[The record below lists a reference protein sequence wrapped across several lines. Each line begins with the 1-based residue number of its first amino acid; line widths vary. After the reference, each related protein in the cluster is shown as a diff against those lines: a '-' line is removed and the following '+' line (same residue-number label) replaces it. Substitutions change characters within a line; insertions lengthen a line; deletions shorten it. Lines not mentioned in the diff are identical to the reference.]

1 MVMPVVVQ
9 DLAGWDADLRALT
22 DGLGWLFQ
30 RPEPRR
36 VFADFVRALLADVP
50 KKNSWGLAE
59 HAGYATP
66 RPFEHLLDGAVWDVD
81 LLRDA
86 VRGYVV
92 EHLGSDQAALVADDT
107 SVVKKGDRSVGVAPQ
122 YCGLTGQTENCQ
134 VMPMLTYATEAGHAF
149 IDRELYLP
157 AGWTDDPARCKTA
170 GVPAD
175 RRFATKPQ
183 LVTAML
189 ERALAAG
196 VPFRWF
202 AADSGYGRDP
212 DLRAFCHQ
220 HTVAYVLAV
229 PCDLPLVG
237 VRAGATR
244 PDQVLRSGGHIW
256 ERRSAGSGS
265 KGRRIY
271 DWAVRE
277 VTVKDQ
283 SPADGYAHHLL
294 IRRSKELRK
303 RKGRPAMHE
312 IEYFLVHAPVDTPV
326 PEMIRA
332 AGLRWKIE
340 QDNQTGKD
348 HLGLDH
354 YQVRKYTPWYRH
366 VTLAMLAAAFLT
378 VTRVELGKDPDS
390 LPQGSAA

>member
-1 MVMPVVVQ
+1 MVMPVAVE

-81 LLRDA
+81 ALRDA

-92 EHLGSDQAALVADDT
+92 EYLGCDEAALVADDT
-107 SVVKKGDRSVGVAPQ
+107 SVIKKGSRSVGVAPQ

-134 VMPMLTYATEAGHAF
+134 VMPMLTYACEAGHAF

-157 AGWTDDPARCKTA
+157 GGWSDDPARCAAA
-170 GVPAD
+170 GVPAG
-175 RRFATKPQ
+175 RAFATKPQ
-183 LVTAML
+183 LVTGML
-189 ERALAAG
+189 ERAVTAG

-212 DLRAFCHQ
+212 DLRAFCHE
-220 HTVAYVLAV
+220 HALAYVMAV

-237 VRAGATR
+237 VRGGATR
-244 PDQVLRSGGHIW
+244 PDRVLRAGGHIW

-265 KGRRIY
+265 KGRRTY
-271 DWAVRE
+271 DWAIRV

-283 SPADGYAHHLL
+283 APADGYAHHLL
-294 IRRSKELRK
+294 IRRSKDLRR
-303 RKGRPAMHE
+303 RKGRPAAHE
-312 IEYFLVHAPVDTPV
+312 IEYFLVHAPADTPV

-348 HLGLDH
+348 QLGLDA
-354 YQVRKYTPWYRH
+354 YQVRKWTPWYRH

-378 VTRVELGKDPDS
+378 VTRVHLGKDPATGPSESTD
-390 LPQGSAA
+390 

>member
-1 MVMPVVVQ
+1 MVMPVVVE
-9 DLAGWDADLRALT
+9 DLVGWDADLRALT
-22 DGLGWLFQ
+22 DGVGWLFQ

-66 RPFEHLLDGAVWDVD
+66 RPFEHLLDGAVWDVE

-86 VRGYVV
+86 VRSYVV

-107 SVVKKGDRSVGVAPQ
+107 AVIKKGDRSVGVAPQ

-134 VMPMLTYATEAGHAF
+134 VMPMLGYATDSGHAF
-149 IDRELYLP
+149 VDRELYLP
-157 AGWTDDPARCKTA
+157 AAWTDDPARCKAA
-170 GVPAD
+170 GVPAA
-175 RRFATKPQ
+175 RAFATKPQ
-183 LVTAML
+183 LVTGML
-189 ERALAAG
+189 ARALAAG

-212 DLRAFCHQ
+212 DLRGFCHERA
-220 HTVAYVLAV
+220 VAYVMAV

-237 VRAGATR
+237 VRGGATR
-244 PDQVLRSGGHIW
+244 PDKVLRAGGHIW

-265 KGRRIY
+265 KGRRTY
-271 DWAVRE
+271 DWAVRA

-283 SPADGYAHHLL
+283 APADGYAHHLL
-294 IRRSKELRK
+294 IRRSKEPKRRK
-303 RKGRPAMHE
+303 EQVAMHE
-312 IEYFLVHAPVDTPV
+312 IEYFLVHAPADTPV

-348 HLGLDH
+348 QLGLDH
-354 YQVRKYTPWYRH
+354 YQVRKYTPWHRH

-378 VTRVELGKDPDS
+378 VTRANLGKDPMPPEGES
-390 LPQGSAA
+390 ER

>member
-1 MVMPVVVQ
+1 MVMPVVVE
-9 DLAGWDADLRALT
+9 DLVGWDADLRALT
-22 DGLGWLFQ
+22 DGVGWLFQ

-66 RPFEHLLDGAVWDVD
+66 RPFEHLLDGAVWDVE

-86 VRGYVV
+86 VRSYVV

-107 SVVKKGDRSVGVAPQ
+107 AVIKKGDRSVGVAPQ

-134 VMPMLTYATEAGHAF
+134 VMPMLGYATDSGHAF
-149 IDRELYLP
+149 VDRELYLP
-157 AGWTDDPARCKTA
+157 AAWTDDPARCKAA
-170 GVPAD
+170 GVPAA
-175 RRFATKPQ
+175 RAFATKPQ
-183 LVTAML
+183 LVTGML
-189 ERALAAG
+189 ARALAAG

-212 DLRAFCHQ
+212 DLRGFCHERA
-220 HTVAYVLAV
+220 VAYVMAV

-237 VRAGATR
+237 VRGGATR
-244 PDQVLRSGGHIW
+244 PDRVLRAGGHIW

-265 KGRRIY
+265 KGRRTY
-271 DWAVRE
+271 DWAVRA

-283 SPADGYAHHLL
+283 APAEGYAHHLL
-294 IRRSKELRK
+294 IRRSKETKR
-303 RKGRPAMHE
+303 RKGRVAMHE
-312 IEYFLVHAPVDTPV
+312 IEYFLVHAPTDTPI

-348 HLGLDH
+348 QLGLDH

-378 VTRVELGKDPDS
+378 VTRAELGK
-390 LPQGSAA
+390 GRESAASENTD

>member
-1 MVMPVVVQ
+1 MVMPVTVEDV
-9 DLAGWDADLRALT
+9 AGWDADLRALT
-22 DGLGWLFQ
+22 DGLGGLFQ

-59 HAGYATP
+59 HAGYATA
-66 RPFEHLLDGAVWDVD
+66 RPFEHLLDGAVWDVGA
-81 LLRDA
+81 LRDA
-86 VRGYVV
+86 VRDYVV
-92 EHLGSDQAALVADDT
+92 EHLGSDDAALIADDT
-107 SVVKKGDRSVGVAPQ
+107 SVIKKGTRSVGVAPQ

-134 VMPMLTYATEAGHAF
+134 VMPMLSYATETGHAF

-157 AGWTDDPARCKTA
+157 AAWVEDPARCKDA
-170 GVPAD
+170 GVPAP
-175 RRFATKPQ
+175 RGFATKPR
-183 LVTAML
+183 LVTEML
-189 ERALAAG
+189 ARALDAG

-212 DLRAFCHQ
+212 DLREFCHQ
-220 HTVAYVLAV
+220 HAVAYVLAV

-237 VRAGATR
+237 VRGGATR
-244 PDQVLRSGGHIW
+244 PDKVLRAGGHMW
-256 ERRSAGSGS
+256 ERRSAGSGT

-271 DWAVRE
+271 DWAVRA

-283 SPADGYAHHLL
+283 APAGGYAHHLL
-294 IRRSKELRK
+294 IRRSKETKK
-303 RKGRPAMHE
+303 RKDKPAMHE
-312 IEYFLVHAPVDTPV
+312 IEYFLVHAPADTAV
-326 PEMIRA
+326 PQMIRA

-348 HLGLDH
+348 QLGLDH
-354 YQVRKYTPWYRH
+354 YQVRKYIPWYRH

-378 VTRVELGKDPDS
+378 VTRTKLGKDPEAEQS
-390 LPQGSAA
+390 RSVG